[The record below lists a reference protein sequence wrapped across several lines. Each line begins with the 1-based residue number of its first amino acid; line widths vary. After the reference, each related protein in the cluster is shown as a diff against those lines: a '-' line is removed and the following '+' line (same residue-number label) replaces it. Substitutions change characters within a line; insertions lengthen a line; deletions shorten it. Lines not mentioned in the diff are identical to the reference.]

1 MSKEQY
7 FKDLEEIIH
16 DVIYIGSSDSELQK
30 EIETNMWCISISEEI
45 SNEVNLSDFS
55 AFIMNVIANR
65 QNQINHSN
73 KQSGLIFYLWFDF
86 MASQLRFN
94 LISDSNKE
102 LPFRCKIQNVS
113 EPDEIIDLFLKSNVY
128 DEITQDTDTNEND
141 TDNEYVLKVYTQYLD
156 KQ

>member
-30 EIETNMWCISISEEI
+30 EIETNMWCISISEEM
-45 SNEVNLSDFS
+45 SNEVNLTDFRG
-55 AFIMNVIANR
+55 FIMNVIANR
-65 QNQINHSN
+65 QNQINRSN
-73 KQSGLIFYLWFDF
+73 KQNGLIFYLWFDS
-86 MASQLRFN
+86 MVSQLRFN

-128 DEITQDTDTNEND
+128 GEITQGTNEND
-141 TDNEYVLKVYTQYLD
+141 ADKEYVLKVYTQYLD

>member
-30 EIETNMWCISISEEI
+30 EIETNMWCISISEEM
-45 SNEVNLSDFS
+45 SNKVNLTDFRG
-55 AFIMNVIANR
+55 FIMNVIANR
-65 QNQINHSN
+65 QNQINRSN
-73 KQSGLIFYLWFDF
+73 KQNGLIFYLWFDS
-86 MASQLRFN
+86 MVSQLRFN

-128 DEITQDTDTNEND
+128 GEITQGTNEND
-141 TDNEYVLKVYTQYLD
+141 ADKEYVLKVYTQYLD

>member
-16 DVIYIGSSDSELQK
+16 DVIYIGTSDSELQK
-30 EIETNMWCISISEEI
+30 EIQMNMWCISISEEM
-45 SNEVNLSDFS
+45 SNEVSLIDFRG
-55 AFIMNVIANR
+55 FIMDVIANR

-73 KQSGLIFYLWFDF
+73 NQRGMIFYLWFDS

-94 LISDSNKE
+94 LISDSNKK
-102 LPFRCKIQNVS
+102 LPFRCKTQNVS

-128 DEITQDTDTNEND
+128 GEITQDTNEND
-141 TDNEYVLKVYTQYLD
+141 VDNEYVLKVYTQYLD

>member
-16 DVIYIGSSDSELQK
+16 DVIYIGTSDSELQK
-30 EIETNMWCISISEEI
+30 EIQMNMWCISISEEM
-45 SNEVNLSDFS
+45 SNEVSLIDFRG
-55 AFIMNVIANR
+55 FIMDVIANR

-73 KQSGLIFYLWFDF
+73 NQRGMIFYLWFDS

-128 DEITQDTDTNEND
+128 GDIIQDNEND
-141 TDNEYVLKVYTQYLD
+141 ADNEYVLKVYTQYLD